1 MSVEERITTF
11 ITPLLDDLDVD
22 LIDVEY
28 AGGRVLITI
37 DTADGLDT
45 ETLTLATKVLSR
57 EFDEADPINGKY
69 TLEVSSPGLERRL
82 RKPVHYESVVGTDVT
97 VKFRGDDGVSKR
109 IQGKLLR
116 ADATSFVVLDESAA
130 EVIVHYD
137 TVSKA
142 RTVFEWGGQPK
153 PGGPKNTKKAGT
165 A

>member
-1 MSVEERITTF
+1 MSVEERITAL
-11 ITPLLDDLDVD
+11 ITPLLDDLDVE

-28 AGGRVLITI
+28 AGGRVLVTI

-45 ETLTLATKVLSR
+45 ETLTLTTKVLSR
-57 EFDEADPINGKY
+57 EFDEADPISGKY

-82 RKPVHYESVVGTDVT
+82 RKPEHYQTVIGTDIT

-109 IQGKLLR
+109 IQGKLLK
-116 ADATSFVVLDESAA
+116 ADATSFVVLDEDAA
-130 EVIVHYD
+130 EATVYYD

-153 PGGPKNTKKAGT
+153 PGGPKNKKAGT